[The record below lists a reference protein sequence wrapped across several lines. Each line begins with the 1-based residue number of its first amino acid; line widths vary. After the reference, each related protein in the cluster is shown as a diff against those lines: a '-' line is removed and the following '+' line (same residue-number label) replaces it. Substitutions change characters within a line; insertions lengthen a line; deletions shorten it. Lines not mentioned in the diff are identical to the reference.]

1 MVVFV
6 RSQIHSYAY
15 HLVSVRRHNQHVRSP
30 IQGFFRCEGISFIPR
45 VQQRSTFPRLPPQ
58 ERQNYITS
66 PRPVSTA
73 PLAPVRGSGVGNK
86 EHPTPL
92 CLSVLPTYPQVV
104 LPTAPKGVLPKTP
117 KGSGDCPQ
125 KVVGTIYR
133 RLNNSPTAPFQRSA
147 VHQAT
152 LRRTFDNSPPY
163 FDASRAESRVKQG
176 GEFRHIGRRFS
187 PWTTEIL
194 IEQGGVMADVTKGIA
209 RTAPLNAWNDGKT
222 AVLRQSPQPP
232 EQARGV

>member
-1 MVVFV
+1 MPV
-6 RSQIHSYAY
+6 
-15 HLVSVRRHNQHVRSP
+15 
-30 IQGFFRCEGISFIPR
+30 GITP
-45 VQQRSTFPRLPPQ
+45 TPQ
-58 ERQNYITS
+58 EG
-66 PRPVSTA
+66 STDTPPEGNTDN
-73 PLAPVRGSGVGNK
+73 PLVGIPT
-86 EHPTPL
+86 HP
-92 CLSVLPTYPQVV
+92 LSVLPTYPQVV

-209 RTAPLNAWNDGKT
+209 RTAPLNAWNDGKN

-232 EQARGV
+232 EQARGVLTLRAKTQIPHRVCKHEITALCTSAPSKCTCLRTYFHASGRRMRFPCVPTGISSGS

>member
-1 MVVFV
+1 MDDSIKPNFSASHKGHFQKAQNFVVFF
-6 RSQIHSYAY
+6 RSQTHSYAY

-92 CLSVLPTYPQVV
+92 CLSVLPPHPKRVVPTHPQRVI
-104 LPTAPKGVLPKTP
+104 PTTP
-117 KGSGDCPQ
+117 LW
-125 KVVGTIYR
+125 VYR
-133 RLNNSPTAPFQRSA
+133 HTPCRYYR
-147 VHQAT
+147 HT
-152 LRRTFDNSPPY
+152 LRWYYRQPPRGY
-163 FDASRAESRVKQG
+163 YRKRQ
-176 GEFRHIGRRFS
+176 RGR
-187 PWTTEIL
+187 E
-194 IEQGGVMADVTKGIA
+194 IA
-209 RTAPLNAWNDGKT
+209 RRRSWERYID
-222 AVLRQSPQPP
+222 V
-232 EQARGV
+232 

>member
-1 MVVFV
+1 MPV
-6 RSQIHSYAY
+6 
-15 HLVSVRRHNQHVRSP
+15 
-30 IQGFFRCEGISFIPR
+30 GITP
-45 VQQRSTFPRLPPQ
+45 TPQ
-58 ERQNYITS
+58 EG
-66 PRPVSTA
+66 STDTPPEGNTDN
-73 PLAPVRGSGVGNK
+73 PLVGIPT
-86 EHPTPL
+86 HP
-92 CLSVLPTYPQVV
+92 LSVLPTYPQVV

-232 EQARGV
+232 KQARGV

>member
-1 MVVFV
+1 M
-6 RSQIHSYAY
+6 RG
-15 HLVSVRRHNQHVRSP
+15 NQLHP
-30 IQGFFRCEGISFIPR
+30 P
-45 VQQRSTFPRLPPQ
+45 RSTKINIPAASAPRTEKLYHFPSPSVNGAIGTGEGFGRRQQGAPDPLVPVGITPTPQ
-58 ERQNYITS
+58 EG
-66 PRPVSTA
+66 STDTPPEGNTDN
-73 PLAPVRGSGVGNK
+73 PLVGIPT
-86 EHPTPL
+86 HP
-92 CLSVLPTYPQVV
+92 LSVLPTYPQVV

>member
-1 MVVFV
+1 MGIVNFQKYPKIKLVVFV

-73 PLAPVRGSGVGNK
+73 
-86 EHPTPL
+86 
-92 CLSVLPTYPQVV
+92 
-104 LPTAPKGVLPKTP
+104 
-117 KGSGDCPQ
+117 
-125 KVVGTIYR
+125 
-133 RLNNSPTAPFQRSA
+133 
-147 VHQAT
+147 
-152 LRRTFDNSPPY
+152 
-163 FDASRAESRVKQG
+163 QG

-222 AVLRQSPQPP
+222 ADLRQSPQPP